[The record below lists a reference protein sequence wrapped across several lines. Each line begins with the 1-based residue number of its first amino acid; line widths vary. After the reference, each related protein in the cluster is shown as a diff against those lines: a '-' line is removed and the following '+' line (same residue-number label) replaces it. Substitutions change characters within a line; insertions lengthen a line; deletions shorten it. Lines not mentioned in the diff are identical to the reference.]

1 MNWLFLDISA
11 PDARFFRQALDKQA
25 QLTKP
30 PGSLGLL
37 EDIAVRLAAMQRS
50 DLPQL
55 EKIHIS
61 VFAADH
67 GIAEEGVSAFPQA
80 VTVEMVKNFAAG
92 GAAVNVLARHVRADF
107 EVIDVGLLQ
116 AVELPNVISDR
127 AGNGTANFKQAPAM
141 TAEQLVLALNAG
153 KSAVARALANRAD
166 IFIGGEMGIANTA
179 SASAVAAALL
189 NIPATAITGAGTGL
203 NAKQIEYKAAVIAAA
218 LLKHQAAL
226 TEPLAILQHLGGFE
240 IAALAAAYLHSAQR
254 GLPVLIDGFICSVA
268 ALLAVKINPACG
280 DWFFYGHHSEEKG
293 HKIVL
298 EALNAR
304 PLLNLNMRLGEAS
317 GAVTAVPILQM
328 ACRLH
333 NEMATF
339 AQANITTG

>member
-1 MNWLFLDISA
+1 MNWLFHDIGA
-11 PDARFFRQALDKQA
+11 PDADFYRQALDRQA

-37 EDIAVRLAAMQRS
+37 EDAAVRLAAMQRR
-50 DLPQL
+50 DRPQL
-55 EKIHIS
+55 ERIHVS

-67 GIAEEGVSAFPQA
+67 GIAEESVSAFPQA

-92 GAAVNVLARHVRADF
+92 GAAVNVLARHVSADF

-116 AVELPNVISDR
+116 PVDLPNVIADR
-127 AGNGTANFKQAPAM
+127 AGAGTANFKLFPAM
-141 TAEQLVLALNAG
+141 TAEQLALALSAG
-153 KSAVARALANRAD
+153 KSAVDRAIASRAD

-179 SASAVAAALL
+179 SASALAAALL
-189 NIPATAITGAGTGL
+189 NLPTIQITGAGTGL
-203 NAKQIEYKAAVIAAA
+203 NAVQIEHKAAIIASA
-218 LLKHQAAL
+218 LLKHQAFL
-226 TEPLAILQHLGGFE
+226 SSPLAILQHLGGFE
-240 IAALAAAYLHSAQR
+240 IAALTAAYIGAAQQ
-254 GLPVLIDGFICSVA
+254 GLPVLVDGFICSVA
-268 ALLAVKINPACG
+268 ALLAARINPAC
-280 DWFFYGHHSEEKG
+280 DEWFFYGHHSEEKG

-298 EALNAR
+298 EALKAR

>member
-1 MNWLFLDISA
+1 MNWLFHDISS
-11 PDARFFRQALDKQA
+11 PDTHYYQQALERQT

-37 EDIAVRLAAMQRS
+37 EDIAVRLAAMQHRS
-50 DLPQL
+50 QPRL
-55 EKIHIS
+55 EKIHVS

-67 GIAEEGVSAFPQA
+67 GIAAEGVSAFPQA

-92 GAAVNVLARHVRADF
+92 GAAVNVLARHVAADF
-107 EVIDVGLLQ
+107 EVVDVGLLQ
-116 AVELPNVISDR
+116 PVDLPNVIAER
-127 AGNGTANFKQAPAM
+127 AGAGTANFRQLPAM
-141 TAEQLVLALNAG
+141 TDEQLALALQAG
-153 KSAVARALANRAD
+153 KSAIARAAANGAD
-166 IFIGGEMGIANTA
+166 LFIGGEMGIANTA
-179 SASAVAAALL
+179 SASALAAALL
-189 NIPATAITGAGTGL
+189 NIPAIQITGAGTGL
-203 NAKQIEYKAAVIAAA
+203 NAAQIEHKAAVIDAA
-218 LLKHQAAL
+218 LLQHQTFL
-226 TEPLAILQHLGGFE
+226 NSPLAILRHLGGFE
-240 IAALAAAYLHSAQR
+240 IAALTAAYISAAQR
-254 GLPVLIDGFICSVA
+254 GLPVLVDGFICSVA
-268 ALLAVKINPACG
+268 ALISVKINPGCD

-298 EALNAR
+298 KTLNAR

>member
-1 MNWLFLDISA
+1 MNWLFHDISA
-11 PDARFFRQALDKQA
+11 PDAGFYRQAQDRQA

-37 EDIAVRLAAMQRS
+37 EDAAVRLAAMQRR
-50 DLPQL
+50 DRPQL
-55 EKIHIS
+55 ERIHVS

-67 GIAEEGVSAFPQA
+67 GIAEEGVSAFPQT
-80 VTVEMVKNFAAG
+80 VTVEMVKNFASG
-92 GAAVNVLARHVRADF
+92 GAAVNVLARHVAADF

-116 AVELPNVISDR
+116 PVDLPNVVADR
-127 AGNGTANFKQAPAM
+127 AGAGTANFKRAPAM
-141 TAEQLVLALNAG
+141 TEAQLTLALNAG
-153 KSAVARALANRAD
+153 KEAVARATASHAD

-179 SASAVAAALL
+179 SASALAAALL
-189 NIPATAITGAGTGL
+189 KLPATQITGAGTGL
-203 NAKQIEYKAAVIAAA
+203 NALQIEQKAAVIAAA
-218 LLKHQAAL
+218 LLKHQAFL
-226 TEPLAILQHLGGFE
+226 SSPLAILQHLGGFE
-240 IAALAAAYLHSAQR
+240 IAALTAAYISAAQQ
-254 GLPVLIDGFICSVA
+254 GLPVLVDGFICSVA
-268 ALLAVKINPACG
+268 ALLAVRINPACG
-280 DWFFYGHHSEEKG
+280 EWFFYGHHSEEKG

-298 EALNAR
+298 EALKAR

>member
-1 MNWLFLDISA
+1 MNWLFQDISA
-11 PDARFFRQALDKQA
+11 PDAQFHKQALARQS

-37 EDIAVRLAAMQRS
+37 EDIAIRLSAMQHR
-50 DLPQL
+50 DRPQL
-55 EKIHIS
+55 ENIHVSI
-61 VFAADH
+61 FAADH

-92 GAAVNVLARHVRADF
+92 GAAINVLARHVAAIF
-107 EVIDVGLLQ
+107 EVVDVGLRQ
-116 AVELPNVISDR
+116 PVDSANVIAQR
-127 AGNGTANFKQAPAM
+127 AGAGTANFKLFAAMSEAQMKQA
-141 TAEQLVLALNAG
+141 LDAG
-153 KSAVARALANRAD
+153 KSAVDRARTNHAD

-179 SASAVAAALL
+179 SASALAAALL
-189 NIPATAITGAGTGL
+189 DVPAQEITGAGTGL
-203 NAKQIEYKAAVIAAA
+203 NSAQIKHKANVIAAA
-218 LLKHQAAL
+218 LLRHHDSL
-226 TEPLAILQHLGGFE
+226 TTPLSALQHLGGFE
-240 IAALAAAYLHSAQR
+240 IAALTGAYIAAAQQE
-254 GLPVLIDGFICSVA
+254 LPVLVDGFICSVA
-268 ALLAVKINPACG
+268 ALLAVKLNPDCN

-298 EALNAR
+298 EALDAR

>member
-1 MNWLFLDISA
+1 MNWLFHDISA
-11 PDARFFRQALDKQA
+11 PDAGFYRQALARQT

-37 EDIAVRLAAMQRS
+37 EDIAVRLAAMQRR
-50 DLPQL
+50 DQPQL
-55 EKIHIS
+55 EKIHVS

-67 GIAEEGVSAFPQA
+67 GIAAEGVSAFPQA

-92 GAAVNVLARHVRADF
+92 GAAVNVLARHVAASF

-116 AVELPNVISDR
+116 AVDLPNVISER
-127 AGNGTANFKQAPAM
+127 AGAGTANFKHNPAM
-141 TAEQLVLALNAG
+141 SSEQLARALNAG
-153 KSAVARALANRAD
+153 KSAIARAVASGAD

-179 SASAVAAALL
+179 SASALAAALL
-189 NIPATAITGAGTGL
+189 KLPAIEITGAGTGL
-203 NAKQIEYKAAVIAAA
+203 NAAQIERKAAVIDAA
-218 LLKHQAAL
+218 LLQHRESL
-226 TEPLAILQHLGGFE
+226 TSPSAILQYLGGFE
-240 IAALAAAYLHSAQR
+240 IAALTAAYIGAAQQS
-254 GLPVLIDGFICSVA
+254 LPVLIDGFICSVA
-268 ALLAVKINPACG
+268 SLLAVNINPGCK

>member
-1 MNWLFLDISA
+1 MNWLLHDIQA
-11 PDARFFRQALDKQA
+11 PDQRFFQQALDRQA

-30 PGSLGLL
+30 PGSLGML
-37 EDIAVRLAAMQRS
+37 ENIAVRLSAMQRREF
-50 DLPQL
+50 PRIENIQVC
-55 EKIHIS
+55 

-67 GIAEEGVSAFPQA
+67 GVAQENVSAFPQA

-92 GAAVNVLARHVRADF
+92 GAAVNVLSRHVAARF

-116 AVELPNVISDR
+116 PVELSNVISAR
-127 AGNGTANFKQAPAM
+127 AGAGTSNFRHVPAM
-141 TAEQLVLALNAG
+141 SAEQLSLALNAG
-153 KSAVARALANRAD
+153 KAAALRACEQGSD

-179 SASAVAAALL
+179 SASALAAALL
-189 NIPATAITGAGTGL
+189 NIPAARITGAGTGL
-203 NAKQIEYKAAVIAAA
+203 NAAQIEHKAAVIGAAI
-218 LLKHQAAL
+218 LKHQTFL
-226 TEPLAILQHLGGFE
+226 HTPQAILQHLGGFE
-240 IAALAAAYLHSAQR
+240 IAALTAAYIAAAQQ

-268 ALLAVKINPACG
+268 ALLAVKINPACL
-280 DWFFYGHHSEEKG
+280 DWFIFGHHSEEKG

-298 EALNAR
+298 NALKAQ
-304 PLLNLNMRLGEAS
+304 PLLDLNLRLGEAS
-317 GAVTAVPILQM
+317 GAVAAVPILQM

>member
-1 MNWLFLDISA
+1 MNWLFHSISA
-11 PDARFFRQALDKQA
+11 PDARFYRQALDRQT

-37 EDIAVRLAAMQRS
+37 ENIAVSLAAMQRR
-50 DLPQL
+50 DAPQI
-55 EKIHIS
+55 EKIHVS

-67 GIAEEGVSAFPQA
+67 GVAEEGVSAFPQA

-92 GAAVNVLARHVRADF
+92 GAAVNVLARHVAARF
-107 EVIDVGLLQ
+107 EVIDAGLLQ
-116 AVELPNVISDR
+116 PVNLPNVIADR
-127 AGNGTANFKQAPAM
+127 AGPGTANFKRDPAM
-141 TAEQLVLALNAG
+141 SAEQLVIALNAG
-153 KSAVARALANRAD
+153 KAAVARAIADHAD

-179 SASAVAAALL
+179 SASAIAAAVL
-189 NIPATAITGAGTGL
+189 NIPAAQITGAGTGL
-203 NAKQIEYKAAVIAAA
+203 NAAQIERKAAIIDEA
-218 LLKHQAAL
+218 LLLHQLSL
-226 TEPLAILQHLGGFE
+226 TAPLLILQHLGGFE
-240 IAALAAAYLHSAQR
+240 IAALTAAYIAAAQQ
-254 GLPVLIDGFICSVA
+254 GLPVLVDGFICSVA
-268 ALLAVKINPACG
+268 ALLSVKINPACHA
-280 DWFFYGHHSEEKG
+280 WFFYGHHSEEKG

-317 GAVTAVPILQM
+317 GAVTAVPIMQM

>member
-1 MNWLFLDISA
+1 MDWLFHGISA
-11 PDARFFRQALDKQA
+11 PDGEFYRQAQDRQA
-25 QLTKP
+25 ELTKP

-37 EDIAVRLAAMQRS
+37 ENIAVRLAAMQRRAY
-50 DLPQL
+50 PQMD
-55 EKIHIS
+55 KIQIS

-92 GAAVNVLARHVRADF
+92 GAAVNVLARHVAARF
-107 EVIDVGLLQ
+107 EVIDVGLLHPVLL
-116 AVELPNVISDR
+116 AKVIADR
-127 AGNGTANFKQAPAM
+127 AGAGTANFKRVPAM
-141 TAEQLVLALNAG
+141 TAAQLVLALNAG
-153 KSAVARALANRAD
+153 RAAVARAIDYQAD

-189 NIPATAITGAGTGL
+189 NIPAAEITGAGTGL
-203 NAKQIEYKAAVIAAA
+203 NSTQVEHKAKVIAEA
-218 LLKHQAAL
+218 LRTHQAAL
-226 TEPLAILQHLGGFE
+226 TTPLAILEHLGGFE
-240 IAALAAAYLHSAQR
+240 IAALTAAYIAAAQQ
-254 GLPVLIDGFICSVA
+254 GLPVLVDGFICGVA
-268 ALLAVKINPACG
+268 ALLAVKIDPSCH
-280 DWFFYGHHSEEKG
+280 DWLFFGHHSEEKG

-298 EALNAR
+298 QALEAR

-317 GAVTAVPILQM
+317 GAITAVPILQM